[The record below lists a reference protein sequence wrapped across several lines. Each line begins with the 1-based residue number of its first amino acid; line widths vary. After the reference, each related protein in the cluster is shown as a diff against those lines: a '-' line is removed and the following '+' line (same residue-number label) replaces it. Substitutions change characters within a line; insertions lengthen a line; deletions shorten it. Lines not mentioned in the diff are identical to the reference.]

1 MNDLSAYA
9 AIADRLAH
17 LVIQPD
23 DFPAALADHTAFDG
37 RVIDPSLIRT
47 IIRADDA
54 DQPFEIV
61 DRTPDFDAY
70 ALPEGYR
77 HIGLWL
83 LHLLFS
89 GRDWAG
95 LELTQPGSRAHFL
108 YAQVL
113 RRLNGVFKLQAQG
126 PARFSGYIYRPQQVW
141 RHPFASADMTPIQR
155 LDHDDDRPFF
165 AFGWGAAQRADEGQ
179 IPKADQVI
187 LQATPTGIAAMAGL
201 MFDMAHPTLCRNEVN
216 MEPPHI
222 GLAGTQP
229 RSIEARFW
237 LPGFFAFYA
246 ESLSDL
252 SFPPFR

>member
-95 LELTQPGSRAHFL
+95 LELTHPGSRAHFL

-113 RRLNGVFKLQAQG
+113 RRLNGVFRLQAQG
-126 PARFSGYIYRPQQVW
+126 PARFSGYVYRPQQVW

-155 LDHDDDRPFF
+155 LGHDDDRPFF

-222 GLAGTQP
+222 GFAGTQP

-237 LPGFFAFYA
+237 LPGFSRFTPKA
-246 ESLSDL
+246 
-252 SFPPFR
+252 